1 MICAEGV
8 GAASALALAALRG
21 QRCGM
26 VDRLEMFI
34 ALAQERHF
42 GRAAERLGI
51 TQPSLSSAIK
61 ALEANFGVQLV
72 RRGSRFQGLTA
83 EGEHVYLRALDLV
96 AGMRALKDE
105 MRAVRHGLTGDLRIG
120 VIPTALPVIADLTTP
135 FTRKHPD
142 LRMAILSRTS
152 AEILAQLED
161 QLIDV
166 GVTYLDDEAQ
176 RRCDCLPLYVEDYA
190 LLVPEGHDLA
200 ARDSVT
206 WADLKGLPLCLLTRD
221 MQNRRIVD
229 RHLAAAGVVAE
240 PKIESNSSVALL
252 AHVLSGGK
260 VSVVARRLAQLFDR
274 TNAVAAIPIRE
285 GQGEPVG
292 LVALRREVSMPAV
305 SALFEAAR
313 QAEGR

>member
-1 MICAEGV
+1 
-8 GAASALALAALRG
+8 
-21 QRCGM
+21 M

-61 ALEANFGVQLV
+61 ALEESLGVQLV

-105 MRAVRHGLTGDLRIG
+105 MRAARHGLSGDLRIG
-120 VIPTALPVIADLTTP
+120 VIPTALPYIADLTAP
-135 FTRKHPD
+135 FTRRHPD
-142 LRMAILSRTS
+142 LRLAILSRTS

-166 GVTYLDDEAQ
+166 GISYLDDAAH
-176 RRCDCLPLYVEDYA
+176 RRCDCLPLYTEDYA
-190 LLVPEGHDLA
+190 LLVPPTHELA
-200 ARDSVT
+200 QRDSVK
-206 WADLKGLPLCLLTRD
+206 WQDLQGLPLCLLTRD

-229 RHLAAAGVVAE
+229 GHMAAAGVVAQ
-240 PKIESNSSVALL
+240 PMIESNSSVALL
-252 AHVLSGGK
+252 AHVLTGSQ
-260 VSVVARRLAQLFDR
+260 VSVVARRLAQLFDQSSK
-274 TNAVAAIPIRE
+274 VVAIPIE
-285 GQGEPVG
+285 GGKGQVVG
-292 LVALRREVSMPAV
+292 LVAPRRDPAMPAV

-313 QAEGR
+313 RSLSG